1 MRVTP
6 ITRARIG
13 DCQRWVVKIGSAL
26 LTDHGRGL
34 DRPAIDAWV
43 EQIEFLLATGK
54 EIVLVSSGAIAEGL
68 VRLQWARRPDSIGEL
83 QAAAAVGQMGLIEA
97 YQTSFQRYGR
107 HTAQILLDHDD
118 MANRQRYLNARSA
131 LQTLL
136 GHAVVPI
143 VNENDTVVTDEIR
156 FGDNDRLAAMVAN
169 LLDADLLVILTDRD
183 GLFTAD
189 PATNPQA
196 TLISHAACSDTTL
209 DAASGGS
216 NGGIGRGGMLTKLQA
231 ARQAAHSG
239 CNTLIAGGANQDIL
253 KQIAAGGLVG
263 TLLTADQKP
272 LAAKK
277 QWLVGQLQIRGRVYV
292 DAGAV
297 AVLRQRGSSLLAV
310 GVIAVEGD
318 FKRGDLI
325 SCVGS
330 DGCEVARGL
339 INYSADETTAIK
351 GSSTSEI
358 MRRLGYREEDE
369 LIHRD
374 NLVLL
379 G

>member
-1 MRVTP
+1 M
-6 ITRARIG
+6 TRAPVENCR
-13 DCQRWVVKIGSAL
+13 RWVVKIGSAL
-26 LTDHGRGL
+26 LTDGGNGL
-34 DRPAIDAWV
+34 NRRAIDAWV
-43 EQIEFLLATGK
+43 AQIDGLLATGK

-68 VRLQWARRPDSIGEL
+68 VRLQWARRPESVGQL

-97 YQTSFQRYGR
+97 YQTSFQRFSR

-118 MANRQRYLNARSA
+118 MASRQRYLNARSA
-131 LQTLL
+131 LNTLL
-136 GHAVVPI
+136 GHGVVPI

-189 PATNPQA
+189 PAIDPQA
-196 TLISHAACSDTTL
+196 TLISEAACSDSSL
-209 DAASGGS
+209 DVVAGGS
-216 NGGIGRGGMLTKLQA
+216 GSGVGRGGMLTKLQA

-239 CNTLIAGGANQDIL
+239 CNTLIVGGAQENIL
-253 KQIAAGGLVG
+253 SRIAAGEPLGS
-263 TLLTADQKP
+263 LLTTDQKP
-272 LAAKK
+272 LAARK
-277 QWLVGQLQIRGRVYV
+277 QWLAGQLQIRGQLQL

-297 AVLRQRGSSLLAV
+297 AVLRQQGSSLLAV
-310 GVIAVEGD
+310 GVLAVEGD

-325 SCVGS
+325 SCLDT
-330 DGCEVARGL
+330 DGREVARGL
-339 INYSADETTAIK
+339 INYSADETAMIK
-351 GSSTSEI
+351 GYSTNEI
-358 MRRLGYREEDE
+358 IRRLGYCEEDE

-374 NLVLL
+374 NLVVL

>member
-1 MRVTP
+1 M
-6 ITRARIG
+6 TRLPVENCR
-13 DCQRWVVKIGSAL
+13 RWVVKIGSAL
-26 LTDHGRGL
+26 LTDGGNGL
-34 DRPAIDAWV
+34 NRQAIDAWV
-43 EQIEFLLATGK
+43 EQIDGLLATGK

-68 VRLQWARRPDSIGEL
+68 VRLQWARRPESIGQL

-97 YQTSFQRYGR
+97 YQTSFQRFGR

-118 MANRQRYLNARSA
+118 IASRQRYLNARSA
-131 LQTLL
+131 LNTLL
-136 GHAVVPI
+136 GHGVVPI

-189 PATNPQA
+189 PAIDPQA
-196 TLISHAACSDTTL
+196 TLITEAACSDSSL
-209 DAASGGS
+209 DMVAGGS
-216 NGGIGRGGMLTKLQA
+216 GSGVGRGGMLTKLQA

-239 CNTLIAGGANQDIL
+239 CNTLIVGGAQQNIL
-253 KQIAAGGLVG
+253 SRIAAGEPLGS
-263 TLLTADQKP
+263 LLTTNQKP
-272 LAAKK
+272 LAARK
-277 QWLVGQLQIRGRVYV
+277 QWLAGQLQIRGQLQL

-297 AVLRQRGSSLLAV
+297 AVLRQQGSSLLAV
-310 GVIAVEGD
+310 GVLAVEGD

-325 SCVGS
+325 SCLDV
-330 DGCEVARGL
+330 DGREVARGL
-339 INYSADETTAIK
+339 INYSAEETAVIK
-351 GSSTSEI
+351 GHSTDQIS
-358 MRRLGYREEDE
+358 RQLGYCEEDE

-374 NLVLL
+374 NLVVL